1 MAEPRTQ
8 PRFSGHST
16 RVHLAA
22 ALFQTIWGLVKYLPT
37 PVGDVFRRLVLG
49 VSLAE
54 CRVPALWIRS
64 GIDIWWPRNI
74 RIGRSSLN
82 ENLFLNG
89 FGGIVIGDH
98 CLIGR
103 GTSFFSG
110 GHSFDSTE
118 RLIVEQP
125 LVRAPIRIGNDVYFG
140 VNCIVLGGVTIGDG
154 AVIGAGSVVTRDVPP
169 FAVVAGA
176 PARLIRMRK

>member
-1 MAEPRTQ
+1 M
-8 PRFSGHST
+8 
-16 RVHLAA
+16 V
-22 ALFQTIWGLVKYLPT
+22 WGAVKYLPT
-37 PVGDVFRRLVLG
+37 PVGDVLRRLVLG

-64 GIDIWWPRNI
+64 GIDIWWPGNI
-74 RIGRSSLN
+74 RIGRSTLN
-82 ENLFLNG
+82 ENLLLNG

-103 GTSFFSG
+103 GTSLFSG
-110 GHSFDSTE
+110 GHSFDSTDQ
-118 RLIVEQP
+118 LIVEQP
-125 LVRAPIRIGNDVYFG
+125 LVRAPIRIGDDVYMG
-140 VNCIVLGGVTIGDG
+140 VNCVVLGDVTIGDG
-154 AVIGAGSVVTRDVPP
+154 AVVGAGSVVTRDVPS